1 MGTFIHNMIREYIE
15 LIKFMIRDYIELI
28 KFMICHPIK
37 FIQFLLRS
45 IGIIFRFIYKLLFNT
60 SFRKSVARFLYCITH
75 SVDSDSKHE
84 DFLTDTID
92 ISTTDKVYIKEILVG
107 EDFDRKCNGIAVS
120 LNVGYIRG
128 YVKFKLI
135 LSNGKEIVVDYKP
148 TKTYLE
154 DNIKEFDNYIKFLS
168 ELLRDN
174 KVWGYYIDYYR
185 HTVYFSTYK
194 DMEFNLAG
202 MLECKLI
209 HCRDLDKDYKSHT
222 CYGVGNGVIDVDSG
236 FDLYFNYNLINVL
249 FKNNNSLRSLFY
261 SDEERKELD
270 SCSSLSKNDDKLEYT
285 ILANSNEELGLL
297 SSRYVI
303 NVKDEYKDNFRK
315 LVGKYVLFY

>member
-1 MGTFIHNMIREYIE
+1 MGTFIHN
-15 LIKFMIRDYIELI
+15 MIRDYIELI

-92 ISTTDKVYIKEILVG
+92 ISTTDKVYIKEILIG
-107 EDFDRKCNGIAVS
+107 ENFDIKCDGVVIS
-120 LNVGYIRG
+120 LNFGHIQR
-128 YVKFKLI
+128 YVKLI
-135 LSNGKEIVVDYKP
+135 LSNGKEIVVNYKP

-194 DMEFNLAG
+194 DIEFNLAG

-285 ILANSNEELGLL
+285 ILANSDEELGLL

-315 LVGKYVLFY
+315 LVGKYALFY